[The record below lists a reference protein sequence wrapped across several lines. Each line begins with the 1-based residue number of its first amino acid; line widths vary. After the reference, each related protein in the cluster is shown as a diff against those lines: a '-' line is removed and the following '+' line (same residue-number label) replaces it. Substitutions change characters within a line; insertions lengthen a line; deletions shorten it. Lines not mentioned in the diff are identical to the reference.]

1 MNTTRWSRATV
12 CVALAAFAAPAIAGP
27 TNVEPRGAVASV
39 DGDEDEIKRLD
50 KWPEPRDDRQL
61 KVDVARLR
69 KANTEEMGTQ
79 AHHGLVAEGAAAAP
93 ALLNALGKEKGEDA
107 RERILDVLDEITGAP
122 HTRLL
127 AKEFGDKSD
136 VVRIWCLQRVAAFP
150 DPGVREAA
158 SQALARAE
166 NAAEKGKSSE
176 EELFAAAL
184 CATSAGDLAGLP
196 RLAKRAEEDWKDSGA
211 AIRTALES
219 VRGKD
224 ATAAYRELLQSDKR
238 PVIVAGLH
246 LLAGCG
252 DRETAVPLVAPF
264 LDNTD
269 NTLRVA
275 AINALRGIVDG
286 EPPLDK
292 LPVFEAIELAGEW
305 KKRI

>member
-1 MNTTRWSRATV
+1 MNGTRWMRAAL
-12 CVALAAFAAPAIAGP
+12 CVALAACAAPTYAEA
-27 TNVEPRGAVASV
+27 TLTARVV
-39 DGDEDEIKRLD
+39 DDERDEEEIKRLEE
-50 KWPEPRDDRQL
+50 WPEPRDDRQL
-61 KVDVARLR
+61 KIDVARLR

-79 AHHGLVAEGAAAAP
+79 AHHALVAEGAAAAP
-93 ALLNALGKEKGEDA
+93 ALLKALGKEKGEDA

-127 AKEFGDKSD
+127 AKEFDDKSD
-136 VVRIWCLQRVAAFP
+136 VVRVWCLTRVAAFP
-150 DPGVREAA
+150 DAGVREAA
-158 SQALARAE
+158 VAALGRAE

-176 EELFAAAL
+176 AELYAAAL
-184 CATSAGDLAGLP
+184 CATSAGDLAGLQ

-211 AIRTALES
+211 AIRVALES
-219 VRGKD
+219 VRGKE
-224 ATAAYRELLQSDKR
+224 ATAAYRDLLASDKR
-238 PVIVAGLH
+238 QVIVAGLR

-252 DRETAVPLVAPF
+252 DRESAVPLVAPF